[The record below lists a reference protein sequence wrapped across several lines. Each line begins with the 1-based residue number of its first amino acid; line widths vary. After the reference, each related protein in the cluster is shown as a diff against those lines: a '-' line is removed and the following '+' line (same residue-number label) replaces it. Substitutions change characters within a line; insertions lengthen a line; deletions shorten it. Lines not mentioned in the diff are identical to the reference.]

1 MKAIKLWWGKSVF
14 ASLIVLISTI
24 SFITTGCGGLPGRPP
39 PVFSGNTNVTV
50 LLSSTANDQLSQFG
64 LTFNSLYL
72 TNKAGK
78 KFPLLSSPQ
87 HTEFMHLNGTL
98 EPLVTA
104 SIPEGVYTAATA
116 SIGYAYFT
124 CIALIPPTGTP
135 PGGLLSATYAY
146 GSTPD
151 SQVSLHLASPMT
163 ITGSHMGVRIS
174 MATLKSETLGSC
186 YYAPGSSNS
195 YSITP
200 TFDVTAVSFSE
211 QPVTSVETGLYGEIS
226 AVDAA
231 TNTFSTTL
239 ADGQT
244 ISVSTGN
251 NTVFEGIADFSAL
264 TAGMFVNMDVV
275 IQSDGSQFSRRIGVA
290 NPSTTNVSILAGPI
304 LQTDPF
310 SPTGAGPIALV
321 LGPQQQGLLS
331 LNHEASQ
338 IMPYNFGSTTFQ
350 VSGLLSN
357 LQSLPFVPSFND
369 TNFVPGQSVYVTTN
383 VPKFAAYMPAS
394 TVTLIPQTINGTVV
408 ESFASGSFSVYTISL
423 APYDLFPALAVQP
436 GQPTLL
442 NNPSLV
448 EVYVDSNTQHL
459 NSTPLVAGS
468 TFRFRGL
475 VFNDN
480 GTLRMDCAQVF
491 DGVAQ

>member
-1 MKAIKLWWGKSVF
+1 MKAIRFLTGKSFSAVVF
-14 ASLIVLISTI
+14 VLII
-24 SFITTGCGGLPGRPP
+24 AALLTTGCGSLPGPP
-39 PVFSGNTNVTV
+39 PPAFTGNTNVTV

-64 LTFNSLYL
+64 LTFNSLSL
-72 TNKAGK
+72 INQAGK
-78 KFPLLSSPQ
+78 KFTLLATPQ
-87 HTEFMHLNGTL
+87 STEFIHLNGTL
-98 EPLVTA
+98 EPLVTV

-116 SIGYAYFT
+116 TIGYAYFT

-174 MATLKSETLGSC
+174 MVTLKSETLGSC
-186 YYAPGSSNS
+186 YYAPGSSNP

-200 TFDVTAVSFSE
+200 TFDVTPVSFSE
-211 QPVTSVETGLYGEIS
+211 QPVTSVEAGLYGEIS
-226 AVDAA
+226 AVDSG

-244 ISVSTGN
+244 ISVSTGG
-251 NTVFEGIADFSAL
+251 NTMFEGIADFSAL
-264 TAGMFVNMDVV
+264 AAGIFVNMDVV
-275 IQSDGSQFSRRIGVA
+275 IQPDGSQFARRIGVA
-290 NPSTTNVSILAGPI
+290 NPSTTNLSVLAGPI

-321 LGPQQQGLLS
+321 MGPQQQGLLS

-338 IMPYNFGSTTFQ
+338 VMPYNFGSTIFQ

-369 TNFVPGQSVYVTTN
+369 ANLVPGQSVYVTTN
-383 VPKFAAYMPAS
+383 VPKFATYMPAS
-394 TVTLIPQTINGTVV
+394 TVTLIPQTINGSVV
-408 ESFASGSFSVYTISL
+408 ESFASGAFSVYTISL
-423 APYDLFPALAVQP
+423 APYNLFPALAVQP

-442 NNPSLV
+442 SNPSLV

-459 NSTPLVAGS
+459 NSTPLAAGS
-468 TFRFRGL
+468 TLRFRGL

-480 GTLRMDCAQVF
+480 GTLRMDCAQIF
-491 DGVAQ
+491 DGVAE